1 MKMKTSR
8 ALVVASLL
16 AASMTLGACAGG
28 DDAGGTPAAT
38 GDASSWADVEAAA
51 EAEGQVTVYLASQ
64 DAVNQ
69 ALVSGFEK
77 KYPDITV
84 NFVRLD
90 SGPMS
95 ARIASEVQ
103 AGSTTADVVM
113 MADNVQLE
121 ANPEWFRDIT
131 ELPSYADVPEDRRV
145 SDHYVITQTAPFV
158 ITYNTDKIKKSDLPK
173 TWKELAS
180 SPILKNSLLIDPR
193 VAASFMAVDYFIQQ
207 NDGDDVLKAYG
218 ENAKGLSQ
226 GAAPGVQQVIAGE
239 ADALFPN
246 VREHTDAARAQGAH
260 VETVVPTP
268 TISTINL
275 WALPEAAQSPNAGA
289 LFMNYAMS
297 RDGLA
302 VSCLKGSYQPV
313 AYSDI
318 PDCPQEAP
326 GTTRVLDIYP
336 KITDDVKADILSVLG
351 LQ

>member
-1 MKMKTSR
+1 
-8 ALVVASLL
+8 
-16 AASMTLGACAGG
+16 MTLGACSGGG
-28 DDAGGTPAAT
+28 DTAPSA
-38 GDASSWADVEAAA
+38 GDASTSSWADVEAAA
-51 EAEGQVTVYLASQ
+51 EQEGQVTVYLASQ

-69 ALVSGFEK
+69 ALVAGFEAE
-77 KYPDITV
+77 YPNIDV

-121 ANPEWFRDIT
+121 ANPEWYRDIT
-131 ELPSYADVPEDRRV
+131 SLPSYGDVPEDRRV

-158 ITYNTDKIKKSDLPK
+158 ITYNTDKIEKSDLPK
-173 TWKELAS
+173 TWKELAA
-180 SPILKNSLLIDPR
+180 SPILANSLLIDPR
-193 VAASFMAVDYFIQQ
+193 VASSFMAVDYFISQ
-207 NDGDDVLKAYG
+207 NDGEEVLKAYG
-218 ENAKGLSQ
+218 EKSKGLSQ

-246 VREHTDAARAQGAH
+246 VREHTDAAREQGAH
-260 VETVVPTP
+260 VETTVPTP
-268 TISTINL
+268 TISTVNL
-275 WALPEAAQSPNAGA
+275 WALPEAAQAPNAGA
-289 LFMNYAMS
+289 VFMNYAMS
-297 RDGLA
+297 KAGLA
-302 VSCLKGSYQPV
+302 ATCLKGTYQPV

-336 KITDDVKADILSVLG
+336 KLTDDVKADILALLG